1 MQSCQQMA
9 DGWGHKTFKGSREVD
24 LNTRPAHPGRNSK
37 FEWQSQFRAVR
48 QPPKAQDARGS
59 TASCFLLWAGSVH
72 ACFHLASIVGLF
84 NPLIAPL
91 ATRKTPWSRGKTCPC
106 CPREFAVLATFAC
119 QMLQAKSWQIQQS
132 QQQHQLSA
140 SVFKAMNWSTSC
152 KALAI
157 LRFHYLRPVL
167 YKAFTN
173 YVNFKEIKQ
182 FSPSF

>member
-1 MQSCQQMA
+1 MA
-9 DGWGHKTFKGSREVD
+9 DGLGHKTFKGSREVD

-91 ATRKTPWSRGKTCPC
+91 ATRKTPGVAVKLVHVARGSLRCWPPLLVRC
-106 CPREFAVLATFAC
+106 CRQKAVKFSNRNSNINC
-119 QMLQAKSWQIQQS
+119 QLQS
-132 QQQHQLSA
+132 
-140 SVFKAMNWSTSC
+140 
-152 KALAI
+152 
-157 LRFHYLRPVL
+157 LR
-167 YKAFTN
+167 
-173 YVNFKEIKQ
+173 Q
-182 FSPSF
+182 